1 MSDRGRDPA
10 RRLRFLLVQAFS
22 LPPGSP
28 NRYRDDGGT
37 KETDLMNH
45 AAVAPLLADLDWD
58 LHPGPI
64 APHGDWPV
72 ETREEFA
79 IAGVARLPIVREA
92 CESGRYD
99 AIVLLGGG
107 DPGFMEA
114 REIGRRHR
122 IPVTANA
129 HAQMHLAMTLGNR
142 FSIID
147 ISETH
152 NAHMAELVVRYRMT
166 HGLASIRNI
175 DYPLPRPAHRGRP
188 TLRGEAEGFAR
199 GESSGMLEAAVQA
212 AVAALEEDGAEV
224 LLLGCSGAFWLQ
236 GPLQAR
242 LAALGWDVPV
252 LEGYRCGIELGR
264 LMVHLGVDASGITFP
279 GDPPAHKRRRRI
291 A

>member
-1 MSDRGRDPA
+1 MGDPA
-10 RRLRFLLVQAFS
+10 RRPRFLLVQAFS

-28 NRYRDDGGT
+28 NQFRAAEGG
-37 KETDLMNH
+37 KEAQLMNH
-45 AAVAPLLADLDWD
+45 AALAPLLADLDWD
-58 LHPGPI
+58 LHPGPL

-92 CESGRYD
+92 CAGGGYD

-107 DPGFMEA
+107 DPGYMEA

-147 ISETH
+147 IAETH
-152 NAHMAELVVRYRMT
+152 NARMAELVVQYRMT

-175 DYPLPRPAHRGRP
+175 DVPLPRPAHRDRP
-188 TLRGEAEGFAR
+188 TLRGEAERHAA
-199 GESSGMLEAAVQA
+199 GEPSPMLEAAVA
-212 AVAALEEDGAEV
+212 AALAALEEDGAEV
-224 LLLGCSGAFWLQ
+224 LLLGCSAAFWLQ
-236 GPLQAR
+236 APLQQR
-242 LAALGWDVPV
+242 LAALGWEVPV
-252 LEGYRCGIELGR
+252 LEGYRCAIELARVFVR
-264 LMVHLGVDASGITFP
+264 LGLDASGITFP
-279 GDPPAHKRRRRI
+279 GDPPRHRRRRRL

>member
-1 MSDRGRDPA
+1 MA
-10 RRLRFLLVQAFS
+10 RPRFLLIQAFS
-22 LPPGSP
+22 LPAASP
-28 NRYRDDGGT
+28 NRYREEGAT
-37 KETDLMNH
+37 KESQLMNH
-45 AAVAPLLADLDWD
+45 AAVAPLLADIDWD

-79 IAGVARLPIVREA
+79 IAGVARLPIIRAA
-92 CESGRYD
+92 CESGKYD

-107 DPGFMEA
+107 DPGYPEA

-129 HAQMHLAMTLGNR
+129 HAQMHMAMTLGNR

-152 NAHMAELVVRYRMT
+152 NAHMAELVIRYRMG
-166 HGLASIRNI
+166 HGCASIRNI
-175 DYPLPRPAHRGRP
+175 DWPLPRPAHRGRP
-188 TLRGEAEGFAR
+188 TLRGEADGHHQ
-199 GESSGMLEAAVQA
+199 GLPSGMLESAVQA

-224 LLLGCSGAFWLQ
+224 LMLGCSGAFWLRA
-236 GPLQAR
+236 PLQAR
-242 LAALGWDVPV
+242 LAALGWEVPV
-252 LEGYRCGIELGR
+252 LEGYACAIELAR
-264 LMVHLGVDASGITFP
+264 SFVRLGVDASGITFP
-279 GDPPAHKRRRRI
+279 GDPPAHRRRRRL

>member
-1 MSDRGRDPA
+1 MRDPS
-10 RRLRFLLVQAFS
+10 RRPRFLLVQAFS

-28 NRYRDDGGT
+28 NRYRAAGEG
-37 KETDLMNH
+37 KEAQLMNH
-45 AAVAPLLADLDWD
+45 AAIAPLLADTDWD

-92 CESGRYD
+92 CGSGRYD
-99 AIVLLGGG
+99 AVVLLGGG
-107 DPGFMEA
+107 DPGFPEA

-122 IPVTANA
+122 VPVTANA
-129 HAQMHLAMTLGNR
+129 HAQMHVAMTLGNR

-152 NAHMAELVVRYRMT
+152 NAHMAELVVCYRMT

-175 DYPLPRPAHRGRP
+175 DYPLPRPVHRGRP
-188 TLRGEAEGFAR
+188 TLRGEAERHAA
-199 GESSGMLEAAVQA
+199 GESSGMLEAAVAA

-224 LLLGCSGAFWLQ
+224 ILLGCSAAFWLQ
-236 GPLQAR
+236 GPLQER
-242 LAALGWDVPV
+242 LAALGWEVPV
-252 LEGYRCGIELGR
+252 LEGYRCSIEMAR
-264 LMVHLGVDASGITFP
+264 LMVRLGVDASGITFP
-279 GDPPAHKRRRRI
+279 GDPPAHRRRRRI